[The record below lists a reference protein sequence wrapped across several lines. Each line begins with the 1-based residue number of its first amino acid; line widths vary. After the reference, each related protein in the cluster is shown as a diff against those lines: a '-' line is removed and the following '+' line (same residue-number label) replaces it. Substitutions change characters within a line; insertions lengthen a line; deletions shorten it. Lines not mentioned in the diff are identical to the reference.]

1 MPLKNGLD
9 NSQEYIFYTSL
20 ISVNSKFGEKDVIVV
35 AGDFEEHV
43 GGSAGVYEDLHGG
56 YGFGVRIR
64 KGRNSGFLP
73 QT

>member
-9 NSQEYIFYTSL
+9 NSQEYNFYTSL
-20 ISVNSKFGEKDVIVV
+20 ISVNSKFGEKDAIGV

-56 YGFGVRIR
+56 
-64 KGRNSGFLP
+64 
-73 QT
+73 